1 VGRASGVT
9 PDALPDGVRA
19 ALDRADA
26 LIATADASEDVL
38 EALASVGAA
47 RVAELSEP
55 GASGVVYTPFA
66 VARQLVDLCEI
77 GPEDTVSD
85 PAVGCGVFLLAAGER
100 MLGRGASVGRAADA
114 LHGADVDPV
123 SVAVTRQVLTRWARW
138 RSESAVEFPGIV
150 TADALLDEVPSWP
163 HAFDVVV
170 GNPPF
175 LGQLRSS
182 TARSRSRAKSLR
194 SRFGELAQGYV
205 DESALF
211 LARGAELLSPRGRL
225 GLIVPS
231 SLLGAASAEPVRQ
244 RLTRQSHLSAIWV
257 GGSDVFADASVDVV
271 APILTRAAGASGEV
285 RITDCQGG
293 TFLASDPGDRWAD
306 AVASASGVPRV
317 SLTGA
322 PLGEMA
328 RVTADFRDAYYWIA
342 ERVSEQH
349 ETPDAP
355 RLATVGLVDPLHF
368 RHGHSSVRFAKRR
381 YDAPVVPDASGGA
394 RYLTWRS
401 KRLRPKLLVATQTK
415 VLECVV
421 DASGD
426 VLPSTPLLVIEP
438 TDASDVWRV
447 AAALTSPALS
457 AWAARQGSG
466 TGLGQGTF
474 RLRASQLA
482 DAPLPTDASAW
493 DEGAQ
498 LARQLHSDGGEAPSM
513 DGLYE
518 LGRIMNR
525 AYAEADPDALLD
537 WWMSRLPHRGRAS
550 A

>member
-1 VGRASGVT
+1 MFDRIARFILRARWALLLLLAIVT
-9 PDALPDGVRA
+9 GLLVVPASSIRFDFSPRSIFL
-19 ALDRADA
+19 
-26 LIATADASEDVL
+26 TADEEVRFLDSHREVFGEEDGIVMVLLEAEDV
-38 EALASVGAA
+38 
-47 RVAELSEP
+47 
-55 GASGVVYTPFA
+55 FA
-66 VARQLVDLCEI
+66 PEVLQTIVDLSDEMGNI
-77 GPEDTVSD
+77 EGIESVLSLSTV
-85 PAVGCGVFLLAAGER
+85 PQL
-100 MLGRGASVGRAADA
+100 RGAPPLVE
-114 LHGADVDPV
+114 V
-123 SVAVTRQVLTRWARW
+123 S
-138 RSESAVEFPGIV
+138 P
-150 TADALLDEVPSWP
+150 LLDEVPSWP